1 MEITVKEQENQ
12 TSVTPKSVDNLEKS
26 KSSKHQQIIEQQPSF
41 LHWFYNLPIRRKQ
54 LAGLFTS
61 EVISIVGLVGVAA
74 LLLISGGR
82 TQLLEQAKSE
92 LKVKE
97 INYNIK
103 IDQIALSS
111 QSHAENQLFIDGA
124 NSKQLSPE
132 LRTKL
137 RTTLFRE
144 IWKYDVEFATL
155 VDKDHKILATANL
168 PRSGIEFD
176 PNGLVTLALNSKE
189 QIQAT
194 ELISYDQLAAES
206 PRFAELRTR
215 DLGLNPATDKPDF
228 LIRYIV
234 TPVKKANSEVVGAII
249 LGDIVKSPILANTI
263 NSFNGGYS
271 AVYLRRGSGDFVLAA
286 SQLQGEKNKKLLN
299 VELANNNLLKQAVV
313 AKGDAVAGSAKIAS
327 QNYTTAAKALYN
339 HGGEPIAILVRGTPR
354 TGLNRLLGQSLL
366 VQMIIAALA
375 LAADVFLAIML
386 SKTIAE
392 PLQKL
397 TRTAREFSQGDH
409 AARTDLKTEDEIGEL
424 ARTFNQLADNVVKKE
439 MALARDGKQTELL
452 AIISRGRTV
461 QEVETSLNKLLQSI
475 RDPLKLDRVV
485 ICRFNSDRSSHI
497 LAEAGEPLFPS
508 AIGVEIPASAI
519 SMELYSIYKK
529 SLAVATNNILEE
541 DFPTEYRTLMEK
553 LQVKSHLVAP
563 MLQGENLSGLLVAHQ
578 CDSIHYWQQWE
589 IDEFVKFAGKL
600 EVALNSFVLLDLEQK
615 QAEAQ
620 RERREKEN
628 LQAELYQLLGE
639 VEKASA
645 GDLTVRAYMT
655 DSAIGIAADFF
666 NSIIESLQDIV
677 IKVKKYSSEVNTLV
691 GQNKAEI
698 SQLAHGATD
707 QSQQIKTAL
716 NSVEKMTGEI
726 SNVAR
731 NAKAAAT
738 IATVASTKAETGK
751 ETINR
756 TVASIVQLRTTV
768 AETGKKVKHLG
779 ESSQQISKVVALINQ
794 IAMQTNL
801 LAINASIEAARAGKQ
816 GLGFAVVAE
825 EVGQLASQSKAA
837 TKEIEIIVENIQ
849 REIQEVIKATKVGT
863 AEVVTGTSL
872 VEEAKKNFSDILK
885 VSQEIDKLV
894 QSISK
899 MTVSQAETSE
909 AVKQLMRDIAT
920 ISAST
925 SESSCQV
932 SVSLGETVTIARQLQ
947 ESVSTF
953 KVEN

>member
-12 TSVTPKSVDNLEKS
+12 TSVTPKNIDNLEKS

-41 LHWFYNLPIRRKQ
+41 LHWFYNLPIRQKQ
-54 LAGLFTS
+54 LVGLFTS
-61 EVISIVGLVGVAA
+61 EVISIVGLVGVGA

-111 QSHAENQLFIDGA
+111 QSHAENQLFINGA
-124 NSKQLSPE
+124 NSKQFSPE

-144 IWKYDVEFATL
+144 IWKYDMEFATL
-155 VDKDHKILATANL
+155 VDNARKIIATANL

-176 PNGLVTLALNSKE
+176 PNGLVTRALNSKE

-215 DLGLNPATDKPDF
+215 DLGLNPATNKPDF

-249 LGDIVKSPILANTI
+249 LGDLVKSPIVANTI
-263 NSFNGGYS
+263 NSLNGGYS
-271 AVYLRRGSGDFVLAA
+271 AVYLRRDSGDFVLAA

-299 VELANNNLLKQAVV
+299 VELANNNLLKQAVA

-327 QNYTTAAKALYN
+327 QNYTTAAKALSN
-339 HGGEPIAILVRGTPR
+339 NAGEPIAILVRGTPR

-386 SKTIAE
+386 SKTIAQ

-424 ARTFNQLADNVVKKE
+424 ARTFNQLADNIVKGE

-461 QEVETSLNKLLQSI
+461 QEVEIPLNELLQLI

-485 ICRFNSDRSSHI
+485 IYRFNSDRSSHI

-519 SMELYSIYKK
+519 SMELYSIYQK

-541 DFPTEYRTLMEK
+541 DFPIEYRTLMEK

-563 MLQGENLSGLLVAHQ
+563 ILQGENLLGLLVAHQ

-600 EVALNSFVLLDLEQK
+600 AVALNSFVLLEQK
-615 QAEAQ
+615 QVEAE
-620 RERREKEN
+620 RERQEKEN

-639 VEKASA
+639 VEQASA
-645 GDLTVRAYMT
+645 GDLTVRADMT
-655 DSAIGIAADFF
+655 DSAIGIVADFF
-666 NSIIESLQDIV
+666 NSIIENLQDIV
-677 IKVKKYSSEVNTLV
+677 IKVKKSASEVNTLV
-691 GQNKAEI
+691 GQNEAEI
-698 SQLAHGATD
+698 SQLAHRATD

-768 AETGKKVKHLG
+768 AETGKKVKRLA

-794 IAMQTNL
+794 IALQTNL
-801 LAINASIEAARAGKQ
+801 LAINASIEAARAGEK

-825 EVGQLASQSKAA
+825 EVGQLASQSAAA

-849 REIQEVIKATKVGT
+849 GETQEVIKAINMGT

-872 VEEAKKNFSDILK
+872 VEEAKENFSDILK

-909 AVKQLMRDIAT
+909 AVKQLMQDIAA

-925 SESSCQV
+925 SESSCEV
-932 SVSLGETVTIARQLQ
+932 SGSLGETVTIARQLQ

-953 KVEN
+953 KVEK

>member
-1 MEITVKEQENQ
+1 MQIAVKERDNQRDNQ
-12 TSVTPKSVDNLEKS
+12 TLVTPKAPGNLEKS
-26 KSSKHQQIIEQQPSF
+26 KSSEHKKIIEPKPSL
-41 LHWFYNLPIRRKQ
+41 LHWFYNLPIRQKQ
-54 LAGLFTS
+54 LLGLFTS
-61 EVISIVGLVGVAA
+61 EVISIVGLVGVGAV
-74 LLLISGGR
+74 LLVIGGR
-82 TQLLEQAKSE
+82 SQLLNQAKSE

-103 IDQIALSS
+103 IDQIAISS
-111 QSHAENQLFIDGA
+111 QSHAENQLIINA
-124 NSKQLSPE
+124 ATSKQSSPE
-132 LRTKL
+132 LRTI
-137 RTTLFRE
+137 LFRE
-144 IWKYDVEFATL
+144 IWKHKIEFATL
-155 VDKDHKILATANL
+155 VDSKSKIIATANL
-168 PRSGIEFD
+168 PRSGINFD
-176 PNGLVTLALNSKE
+176 PNGLVTRALNSRE
-189 QIQAT
+189 QIRAT
-194 ELISYDQLAAES
+194 ELISYEELAAES

-215 DLGLNPATDKPDF
+215 DLGLDPATNKPDF

-234 TPVKKANSEVVGAII
+234 TPVKKANSEIVGAII
-249 LGDIVKSPILANTI
+249 AGDLVKSPIVADTI
-263 NSFNGGYS
+263 NSLNGGYS
-271 AVYLRRGSGDFVLAA
+271 AVYLRRDSGDFVLAA
-286 SQLQGEKNKKLLN
+286 SQLQDSKNKELLN
-299 VELANNNLLKQAVV
+299 NLEIANNNLLKQAV
-313 AKGDAVAGSAKIAS
+313 AAQGDAVAGSAQIAS
-327 QNYTTAAKALYN
+327 QNYTTAAKALSN
-339 HGGEPIAILVRGTPR
+339 NAGEPIAILVRGTPR

-386 SKTIAE
+386 SKTIAQ

-397 TRTAREFSQGDH
+397 TRTAREFSERDR
-409 AARTDLKTEDEIGEL
+409 AARTDIKAKDEIGEL
-424 ARTFNQLADNVVKKE
+424 ARTFNQLADNIVKGE

-452 AIISRGRTV
+452 AIISCGRTV
-461 QEVETSLNKLLQSI
+461 QEVEISLNQLLQLI

-485 ICRFNSDRSSHI
+485 IYRFNSDRSSHI
-497 LAEAGEPLFPS
+497 LAEAREPLFPS

-541 DFPTEYRTLMEK
+541 DFPIEYRTLMEK

-563 MLQGENLSGLLVAHQ
+563 ILQGENLLGLLVAHQ

-600 EVALNSFVLLDLEQK
+600 AVALNSFVLLEQK
-615 QAEAQ
+615 QVEAE
-620 RERREKEN
+620 RERQEKEI

-639 VEKASA
+639 VEQASV
-645 GDLTVRAYMT
+645 GDLTVRADMT
-655 DSAIGIAADFF
+655 DSAIGIVADFF
-666 NSIIESLQDIV
+666 NSIIENLQDIV
-677 IKVKKYSSEVNTLV
+677 IKVKKSASEVNTLV
-691 GQNKAEI
+691 GHNEAEI
-698 SQLAHGATD
+698 SQLAHRATD

-768 AETGKKVKHLG
+768 EETGKKVKRLAK
-779 ESSQQISKVVALINQ
+779 SSQQISKVVALINQ
-794 IAMQTNL
+794 IALQTNL
-801 LAINASIEAARAGKQ
+801 LAINASIEATRAGEK

-825 EVGQLASQSKAA
+825 EVGQLASQSAAA

-849 REIQEVIKATKVGT
+849 GETQEVIKAMKVGT

-872 VEEAKKNFSDILK
+872 VEEAKENFSDILK

-909 AVKQLMRDIAT
+909 AVKQLMRDIAA

-925 SESSCQV
+925 SESSCEV
-932 SVSLGETVTIARQLQ
+932 SGSLGETVTIARQLQ

-953 KVEN
+953 KVEK